1 MGRCTARLK
10 MLLFRAKTIVTDR
23 GNVELSCLKKK
34 KKKKERKKERKKEK
48 QFARF
53 ASAWCGTFATGFRD
67 ARSLVGHE
75 NTRR

>member
-10 MLLFRAKTIVTDR
+10 MLLFRAKTIVTDS

-34 KKKKERKKERKKEK
+34 KKERKTIC
-48 QFARF
+48 QFCEYMYLVRYF
-53 ASAWCGTFATGFRD
+53 HLTTVFRD
-67 ARSLVGHE
+67 ARSLAGHE